1 MSFKCYDSNTAGAY
15 QYVRYI
21 AIGSGRNPKR
31 GVIVGNRA
39 PFNYYKR
46 VLLWFDQVQVMTED
60 RRPDGVSR
68 RKFLIGT
75 GVAGAT
81 ALAGC
86 SSGADDGGDGSDGG
100 STPTESGDS
109 TGDGSAGGSGGSE
122 DTPTE
127 TEDDSGGD
135 SGSSGPETL
144 TAGGSSTVY
153 PVANTAASYWNANR
167 PADDSEYW
175 PWQEYGIDNSAE
187 LPLAD
192 YFAGLYGFEP
202 TENGNPPFNFSVAL
216 SHSGTGVRKVR
227 DGLVDIGNSSG
238 NVEDELP
245 DRDSYD
251 SFVDHVLAV
260 DGQPLVVSSEIA
272 EAGLDGITG
281 QQLKDLYKGR
291 IDNWQEID
299 SGLPDKEVLVLG
311 RVTGSGT
318 RTSFVSNVF
327 DNPEEETT
335 VDNRYGQNQRL
346 AQAVANADNAISYLA
361 LAFLGTDGV
370 SPISLEWEGTTY
382 TYGDDQNGLD
392 SRGYPLSRDL
402 HYYTWEGT
410 DMREAAVIN
419 MCLTEFGQETFVAPN
434 NYFMLGQSRIEEE
447 REKLPD
453 QDPIDQLS

>member
-1 MSFKCYDSNTAGAY
+1 MTQD
-15 QYVRYI
+15 
-21 AIGSGRNPKR
+21 KR
-31 GVIVGNRA
+31 
-39 PFNYYKR
+39 
-46 VLLWFDQVQVMTED
+46 LDD
-60 RRPDGVSR
+60 VSR
-68 RKFLIGT
+68 RKFIIGT
-75 GVAGAT
+75 GAAGVT

-86 SSGADDGGDGSDGG
+86 SSESEDDGDGGDGSSNGSDGSSGDG
-100 STPTESGDS
+100 SSGSDDSSGDGSSGDS
-109 TGDGSAGGSGGSE
+109 E
-122 DTPTE
+122 ETE
-127 TEDDSGGD
+127 TEEEGGSD
-135 SGSSGPETL
+135 EPQTL
-144 TAGGSSTVY
+144 RAGGSSTVY

-167 PADDSEYW
+167 PASDSEYW

-187 LPLAD
+187 LALAN
-192 YFAGLYGFEP
+192 YFGGLYGFEP
-202 TENGNPPFNFSVAL
+202 PEDGSPPFQFTVAL

-245 DRDSYD
+245 DRDSYEK
-251 SFVDHVLAV
+251 FKDHVLAV

-281 QQLKDLYKGR
+281 QQLKDIYKGR

-299 SGLPDKEVLVLG
+299 SSLPDKELLVLG

-327 DNPEEETT
+327 GNPEAETT
-335 VDNRYGQNQRL
+335 VDNRFGQNQRL
-346 AQAVANADNAISYLA
+346 AQAVADADNAISYLA

-382 TYGDDQNGLD
+382 TYQDDQNGLD

-410 DMREAAVIN
+410 DMREASVIN
-419 MCLTEFGQETFVAPN
+419 MCLTDFGQETFVAPN
-434 NYFMLGQSRIEEE
+434 NYFMLGQSRIDEEI
-447 REKLPD
+447 EKLPD
-453 QDPIDQLS
+453 QDPIDQLA